1 MIFSRNGNVI
11 TITLENDE
19 PSVADWIT
27 VNHGTEYLQNFIKA
41 HLDQRSRQKDYD
53 KLQGIHKAI
62 LSMAGNDKAIIQQQL
77 DNVLNNATAIN
88 NKVVP

>member
-19 PSVADWIT
+19 PNVADWIIA
-27 VNHGTEYLQNFIKA
+27 NHGSQYLQNFIKN
-41 HLDQRSRQKDYD
+41 HLDQRARQKDYD

-62 LSMAGNDKAIIQQQL
+62 LSMSPAEKVAIQQQL
-77 DNVLNNATAIN
+77 DNVLTNAIAIN